1 MILAES
7 LIHTLNPFALEL
19 SDGFGIRWYGLAY
32 LSGFLIAWL
41 ILRWMA
47 ASRRILLTPAQVTD
61 FLTWLIIGV
70 LVGGRVGY
78 VLLYSPALLWSF
90 DGSFPFWG
98 ALKIH
103 EGGMASHGGMA
114 GVIVASILY
123 AHRLR
128 ITPWHLIDITAFI
141 APPGLG
147 LGRVANFI
155 NGELWGRP
163 LPEKYWNDPP
173 WWSLKYPMEMVEPN
187 FQYTD
192 QVVLKSTILEGISPE
207 VDRAQAMA
215 NAAYAGR
222 ADVIEA
228 ISPYLTPYYPSQLF
242 QAASDGIILFL
253 GMILIWLLPR
263 KPGVLTGSFLII
275 YGILRFV
282 TEQYRGQFTTGAG
295 YSSIVVAGG
304 LSVVMVILGISIVTY
319 RSSKNISPIGG
330 LLKPMNSA

>member
-1 MILAES
+1 
-7 LIHTLNPFALEL
+7 
-19 SDGFGIRWYGLAY
+19 
-32 LSGFLIAWL
+32 
-41 ILRWMA
+41 
-47 ASRRILLTPAQVTD
+47 
-61 FLTWLIIGV
+61 
-70 LVGGRVGY
+70 
-78 VLLYSPALLWSF
+78 
-90 DGSFPFWG
+90 
-98 ALKIH
+98 
-103 EGGMASHGGMA
+103 
-114 GVIVASILY
+114 
-123 AHRLR
+123 
-128 ITPWHLIDITAFI
+128 
-141 APPGLG
+141 
-147 LGRVANFI
+147 
-155 NGELWGRP
+155 
-163 LPEKYWNDPP
+163 
-173 WWSLKYPMEMVEPN
+173 MEMVEPN